1 MYETAD
7 EVKSRKLE
15 EIADY
20 QMIEVFRLLAD
31 ATDKRCLVHGR
42 LRYLDK
48 DLLNKCVHLIMIYE
62 NKKTIKEVSDLLGIT
77 SVTLSNLIGKNDKRT
92 SNRLSVDKIIKG
104 MNDIADRLEEN
115 SQNNRN

>member
-7 EVKSRKLE
+7 EIKSRKLE

-48 DLLNKCVHLIMIYE
+48 PLLNKCVHLIMVYE
-62 NKKTIKEVSDLLGIT
+62 NKNTIKEVSELLGIT
-77 SVTLSNLIGKNDKRT
+77 SVTLGSLIGNNNKQT
-92 SNRLSVDKIIKG
+92 SNRLSVDKIIQG
-104 MNDIADRLEEN
+104 MNDLADKLEHN
-115 SQNNRN
+115 AQK

>member
-1 MYETAD
+1 
-7 EVKSRKLE
+7 
-15 EIADY
+15 
-20 QMIEVFRLLAD
+20 
-31 ATDKRCLVHGR
+31 
-42 LRYLDK
+42 
-48 DLLNKCVHLIMIYE
+48 MIYE

-77 SVTLSNLIGKNDKRT
+77 SVTLSNFCIGKNDDRT